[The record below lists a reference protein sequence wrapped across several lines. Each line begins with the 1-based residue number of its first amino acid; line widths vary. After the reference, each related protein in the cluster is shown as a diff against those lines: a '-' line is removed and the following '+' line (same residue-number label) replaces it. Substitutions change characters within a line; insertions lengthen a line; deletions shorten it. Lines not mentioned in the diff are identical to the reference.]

1 MSCHM
6 KAPAETRARPPA
18 GKSLISSLDI
28 EAALV
33 RLPGTWSPVCWKC
46 LLVVTGKDEWMSQ
59 RCNKSALVG
68 KFVILRERH

>member
-1 MSCHM
+1 M

-33 RLPGTWSPVCWKC
+33 RLPGTRSPVCWKC
-46 LLVVTGKDEWMSQ
+46 LLVVTGEDE
-59 RCNKSALVG
+59 
-68 KFVILRERH
+68 